1 MRKILIILFL
11 FIYGSSITQDKYP
24 VILNFDVNNK
34 TINTEGEEVWAKDTY
49 YFLMLNPQKAID
61 LKNYGNSECEFNI
74 IGSNSNRILLEF
86 NQPSK
91 LIPKGMCAAGLEK
104 GFLSLELDGNAVINK
119 SKNYLIE
126 SCLLSIESS
135 RKLDKNS
142 KFIKYACENLQTS
155 ESFIIILDTES
166 ATIIQEEN
174 K

>member
-1 MRKILIILFL
+1 
-11 FIYGSSITQDKYP
+11 
-24 VILNFDVNNK
+24 
-34 TINTEGEEVWAKDTY
+34 
-49 YFLMLNPQKAID
+49 
-61 LKNYGNSECEFNI
+61 
-74 IGSNSNRILLEF
+74 
-86 NQPSK
+86 
-91 LIPKGMCAAGLEK
+91 MCAAGLEK
-104 GFLSLELDGNAVINK
+104 GFLSLELDDNAVINK